1 MNLKEFF
8 PESHVIKLEAT
19 EKQHVIRELVAKLEE
34 LGDIENKD
42 RYYAQVVHRESLE
55 NTGIGNGI
63 AIPHARTD
71 SVSRMVTIIGISD
84 EGIDYQSH
92 DGVPVNF
99 VLLNIFPTDL
109 STKYLYLIAMMARI
123 FSDPDKKLLL
133 DNARKEGDLYACL
146 DKEVTQYFDT
156 ISEKKTSPASNDENL
171 SHVPSS
177 DLDIIIRLDR
187 LYALLDKGDKSASL
201 LDKISELRKLIDNRS
216 LTYYE
221 RMRKKHTSPFS
232 LMEKTSC
239 AGCHMEIPPIY
250 IQQINKQEGINLC
263 PNCGRFL
270 IVL

>member
-1 MNLKEFF
+1 MNLNEFF
-8 PESHVIKLEAT
+8 PESHIVKLEST
-19 EKQHVIRELVAKLEE
+19 EKQHIIREMVAKLEE
-34 LGDIENKD
+34 FGDIENKD
-42 RYYAQVVHRESLE
+42 RYYAQIVHRESLE
-55 NTGIGNGI
+55 NTGIGNGF

-71 SVSRMVTIIGISD
+71 SVSRMITIIGVSE

-92 DGVPVNF
+92 DGEPVRF
-99 VLLNIFPTDL
+99 VLLNIFPTEM

-123 FSDPDKKLLL
+123 FSNPETKKLL
-133 DNARKEGDLYACL
+133 DNALRDGALYKCL
-146 DKEVTQYFDT
+146 DIEVTKYFET
-156 ISEKKTSPASNDENL
+156 ISEKKATPAAQEENL

-177 DLDIIIRLDR
+177 DLDILIRLDR
-187 LYALLDKGDKSASL
+187 LYAMHDKGDSSPSL
-201 LDKISELRKLIDNRS
+201 MEKISDLRKLIDNRS

-221 RMRKKHTSPFS
+221 RMRKKHTSPFA

-250 IQQINKQEGINLC
+250 IQKISKQEGINLC